1 MAPKR
6 EADRSALT
14 PFAED
19 LRAWREQLGLTREE
33 LGAKI
38 NYSASLIAMVETRQR
53 TPTRKLALLCDEVF
67 GTPGTFARHEK
78 RLRDVPFSSGFR
90 PFEPYE
96 ARAVSLRL
104 FEHTLIPG
112 LFQTE
117 AYARAVLETH
127 PNTGADEVE
136 ERLAARLARQAVLIR
151 EDPPPPIVWMLL
163 DENVLLRE
171 GGGKEVMRGQLAHL
185 AEMARCP
192 NITVQVIPCASLHA
206 GLLGAFAIAETPELP
221 GIVYLENADDG
232 QTVEDP
238 DVAAGMWVQ
247 FDALR
252 TEALTGRASL
262 GLIEKV
268 IEERW
273 T

>member
-1 MAPKR
+1 MAKR
-6 EADRSALT
+6 DADRSALT

-19 LRAWREQLGLTREE
+19 LRAYREQAGMTREE
-33 LGAKI
+33 LGVKL
-38 NYSASLIAMVETRQR
+38 NYSASLIGMVETRQR
-53 TPTRKLALLCDEVF
+53 TPTRKLAALCDEVF
-67 GTPGTFARHEK
+67 GTPGTFVRHEK

-96 ARAVSLRL
+96 TAAVSLRL

-112 LFQTE
+112 LLQTE
-117 AYARAVLETH
+117 TYARAVLEAH

-136 ERLAARLARQAVLIR
+136 ERLAARMARQAVLSR
-151 EDPPPPIVWMLL
+151 EDPPAPILWVLL
-163 DENVLLRE
+163 DENVLVRE
-171 GGGKEVMRGQLAHL
+171 AGSAEIMRDQLAHL
-185 AEMARCP
+185 AGLARRP
-192 NITVQVIPCASLHA
+192 HITVQVIPASSMHA
-206 GLLGAFAIAETPELP
+206 GLLGAFAIASTSELP

-232 QTVEDP
+232 QTIEDP
-238 DVAAGMWVQ
+238 DVAAKMSVQ

-262 GLIEKV
+262 SLIEKV
-268 IEERW
+268 AEERW